1 MHLSVY
7 TDYSLRILMY
17 LADREDMPATIAE
30 AAAQLQVSRNHLM
43 KIVFRL
49 GRGGYVQTL
58 RGKSGGF
65 RLARPPAEIGLGDV
79 VRFTEADM
87 VLVPCFEAGKT
98 ACTFLP
104 DCELRRALQGALAA
118 FAQVLDQYSIAD
130 LTRKQSPLH
139 GLLSVAEETV
149 GIPTSPPR
157 EPHAQRPVRRKRTSA
172 A

>member
-7 TDYSLRILMY
+7 TDYSLRLLMY
-17 LADREDMPATIAE
+17 LAGREDRPATIAE
-30 AAAQLQVSRNHLM
+30 TAAQLQVSRNHLM

-49 GRGGYVQTL
+49 GRGGYIRTL

-87 VLVPCFEAGKT
+87 VLVPCFEAGKA

-118 FAQVLDQYSIAD
+118 FAAVLDQYSIAD

-139 GLLSVAEETV
+139 GLLSMAQEPA
-149 GIPTSPPR
+149 GMPTPSSPALQTR
-157 EPHAQRPVRRKRTSA
+157 RSAKRKRA
-172 A
+172 GAV